1 MAKRNAPLRLTAGAY
16 ILHSGLTKWNG
27 GADQAAAVH
36 GMAAGAYPQVKQVDP
51 PVFLKALA
59 AGEIATGALLLA
71 PFVSPRVAGAALTG
85 LGGGLV
91 GLYLRL
97 PGMRKPGSVW
107 PTQQGLGLSKDVW
120 LLGMGLGLLAE
131 KRDRRSKGTRDEAE

>member
-1 MAKRNAPLRLTAGAY
+1 MALRNAPVRLTAGAY

-27 GADQAAAVH
+27 SAEQAAGVH
-36 GMAAGAYPQVKQVDP
+36 GMAAAAYPQVKQVEP
-51 PVFLKALA
+51 SAFLKALA

-85 LGGGLV
+85 FGGSLV

-97 PGMRKPGSVW
+97 PGMRKPGSIW
-107 PTQQGLGLSKDVW
+107 PTQQGIGLSKDIW
-120 LLGMGLGLLAE
+120 LLGMGLGLLT
-131 KRDRRSKGTRDEAE
+131 DRRRPKRTQPDAE